1 MSVEEKETTA
11 MASSATGYSAYK
23 RVDVETAPQ
32 GKLIVML
39 FNGAIQRAEEAKR
52 QLEKGRLQNVHNNLI
67 RAQDIIAE
75 LRGALNMNAGEI
87 ARNLDRIYEYFQHL
101 LIMANIRKETAQIDQ
116 CVRMMSA
123 VRDTWQEVFDSV
135 GRETSS
141 SAPRVNQHGAA
152 VMNVQG

>member
-1 MSVEEKETTA
+1 
-11 MASSATGYSAYK
+11 MASSAVGYSTYK
-23 RVDVETAPQ
+23 RVDVETASQ

-75 LRGALNMNAGEI
+75 LRGALNMSAGEI

-101 LIMANIRKETAQIDQ
+101 LIMANIRKDTAPIDE
-116 CVRMMSA
+116 CVRMMST
-123 VRDTWQEVFDSV
+123 VRDTWQEVFE
-135 GRETSS
+135 GAGKETPSTT
-141 SAPRVNQHGAA
+141 PQLNQHGAA